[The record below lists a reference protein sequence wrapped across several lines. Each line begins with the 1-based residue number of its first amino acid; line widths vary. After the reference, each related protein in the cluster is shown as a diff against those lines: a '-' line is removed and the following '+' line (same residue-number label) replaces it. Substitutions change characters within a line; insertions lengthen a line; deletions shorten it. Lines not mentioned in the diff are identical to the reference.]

1 MRIVSKCRF
10 RFSYSE
16 VRPENLRF
24 LMSFKV
30 MTVLLSVKSMF
41 CDEKMETCSLL
52 EVTLFRRVKKKNE
65 LFIFPRKW
73 FKKICSFFFLN
84 FLLLWSMGDNQEFKH
99 SLNFLKGQSCMPNS
113 LFLICIFIILL
124 DHCKK
129 KKNKP

>member
-52 EVTLFRRVKKKNE
+52 EVTLFRRVKKKKMSC
-65 LFIFPRKW
+65 LFFQESDL
-73 FKKICSFFFLN
+73 KKYAHFFF
-84 FLLLWSMGDNQEFKH
+84 S
-99 SLNFLKGQSCMPNS
+99 
-113 LFLICIFIILL
+113 
-124 DHCKK
+124 
-129 KKNKP
+129 